1 MAATICRKHRAALGV
16 AYEAGLRV
24 AAVTVGDSQRM
35 LIRAR
40 QGWAFPRSPAAS
52 SHRLRPIRRDK
63 SLRLIKAIEAEE
75 PRSSLRLRAG
85 APLPAESDA
94 HCEPHDNREDHNY
107 RDAPAWR
114 GARTLN
120 QRQLRMSLDRTDF
133 GILSLLQNNA
143 SLSNKQRYH
152 AGVATWEREIR
163 HCQVNRCEDVCG
175 QSEGDSEPSRCSM
188 DAGFLS
194 PSPEGLRANAS
205 IAGCGH
211 EMAPRPEVI
220 VDHRMRRQ
228 KPLCLAG

>member
-1 MAATICRKHRAALGV
+1 
-16 AYEAGLRV
+16 
-24 AAVTVGDSQRM
+24 
-35 LIRAR
+35 
-40 QGWAFPRSPAAS
+40 
-52 SHRLRPIRRDK
+52 
-63 SLRLIKAIEAEE
+63 
-75 PRSSLRLRAG
+75 
-85 APLPAESDA
+85 
-94 HCEPHDNREDHNY
+94 
-107 RDAPAWR
+107 
-114 GARTLN
+114 
-120 QRQLRMSLDRTDF
+120 MSLDRTDF

-194 PSPEGLRANAS
+194 PSPERLRANAS

-211 EMAPRPEVI
+211 EMAPRPEVT